1 MKIKGKLI
9 QKHRIELNQQ
19 IDLPE
24 GTEVEVIIKDKKGF
38 SKKDPLFQLKG
49 AGHSGKTDVSQNK
62 YKYVAEAC
70 EVKEE

>member
-38 SKKDPLFQLKG
+38 SKEDPLFNLKG
-49 AGHSGKTDVSQNK
+49 CGHSRREDVSQNK
-62 YKYVAEAC
+62 YKYVAEAY